1 MRFPARLTVFLIASI
16 LGAGASVGWSTG
28 TDTAPTIPP
37 PEATAPADTGAPGA
51 QAPGATSIPGAPL
64 PGNPLGLS
72 AADQDLPD
80 LGSPA
85 NAAVSLEDEYQA
97 GLGWFRQMGQSGTVL
112 EDPEVSDYIQ
122 EIGHSLSSHAEEG
135 QHQFYYFVVKDPVIN
150 AFAMPGGFIAINS
163 GLILAT
169 RDENQ
174 LAGVMAHETAHVTQ
188 RHLVRGLI
196 DQSHSG
202 LVATAAMLAAILLG
216 ATAGHGNPGAM
227 EGGIL
232 AAQGAAIQHQINYT
246 RANEFE
252 ADRIGIGT
260 MAAAGYDPLGMA
272 SFFQELDR
280 NSPDPSRIKAV
291 EFLIDH
297 PLSAE
302 RVAEARNRAAQIG
315 RMHHEDSIGYRLAR
329 ERLRSLVGN
338 PRIVRDYYNSLIK
351 NGAGLSMEERYGKD
365 VAELSM
371 REPAAAIPDLVSLVR
386 EYPRVTQFYGALG
399 QAYMMNNELKE
410 SQNVLDKALGLF
422 PRNVP
427 ITIRLSETLMR
438 SGQNKR
444 AQLLMDDLFN
454 IVEPTPDQTK
464 LIAKA
469 AQEAGDIADSY
480 YYMSYYYVMYGDLKM
495 SANQLQLA
503 LETPGLDAV
512 QRARFSARLDEIKAA
527 MPKKERKDTVADDN
541 GGGNGNGRH

>member
-1 MRFPARLTVFLIASI
+1 MKRWMPLIAFAAA
-16 LGAGASVGWSTG
+16 LVAGASVSVGWAAGFS
-28 TDTAPTIPP
+28 
-37 PEATAPADTGAPGA
+37 AT
-51 QAPGATSIPGAPL
+51 
-64 PGNPLGLS
+64 
-72 AADQDLPD
+72 DQDLPD

-85 NAAVSLEDEYQA
+85 NAAVSLEDEYAA
-97 GLGWFRQMGQSGTVL
+97 GVGWFRQMNQSGAVL

-122 EIGHSLSSHAEEG
+122 EIGHSLSSRAEEG
-135 QHQFYYFVVKDPVIN
+135 QHQFYYFVDRDPAIN

-196 DQSHSG
+196 DQSHAG
-202 LVATAAMLAAILLG
+202 LVATAAMLAAVLLG
-216 ATAGHGNPGAM
+216 ATAGHGSPDAM
-227 EGGIL
+227 EGAIL
-232 AAQGAAIQHQINYT
+232 ATQGAAIQHQINYT

-272 SFFQELDR
+272 TFFQELDR

-302 RVAEARNRAAQIG
+302 RVAEARNRAEQIG
-315 RMHHEDSIGYRLAR
+315 RIRHEDSISYRLTR
-329 ERLRSLVGN
+329 ERLRSLVGD
-338 PRIVRDYYNSLIK
+338 PRVVHDYYASLVK
-351 NGAGLSMEERYGKD
+351 NGAGLSMEERYGRA
-365 VAELSM
+365 VADIAM
-371 REPAAAIPDLVSLVR
+371 RNPAAAIPDLQALVH
-386 EYPRVTQFYGALG
+386 EYPKVNQFYGALG
-399 QAYMMNNELKE
+399 QAYMLNGQLKE
-410 SQNVLDKALGLF
+410 SQAILDKAIGLF

-438 SGQNKR
+438 SGENKR
-444 AQLLMDDLFN
+444 AQLLLDDLFN
-454 IVEPTPDQTK
+454 VVEPTPDQTK

-469 AQEAGDIADSY
+469 ATAAGDLADSY
-480 YYMSYYYVMYGDLKM
+480 YYMSFYWVMNGDLKM
-495 SANQLQLA
+495 SATQLQLA
-503 LETPGLDAV
+503 LALPGLDPI

-527 MPKKERKDTVADDN
+527 MPKDRKGNVADDN
-541 GGGNGNGRH
+541 GGGRH